1 MNRAAISEIRRTRVI
16 CQRPG
21 PIVKSRTSL
30 RAMPV
35 IMPTAVSKILLGLA
49 SRENPSEVMVTVR
62 ANSGLWWPRTK
73 EAKANDAVAAMTI

>member
-1 MNRAAISEIRRTRVI
+1 
-16 CQRPG
+16 
-21 PIVKSRTSL
+21 
-30 RAMPV
+30 
-35 IMPTAVSKILLGLA
+35 MPTAVSKILLGLA